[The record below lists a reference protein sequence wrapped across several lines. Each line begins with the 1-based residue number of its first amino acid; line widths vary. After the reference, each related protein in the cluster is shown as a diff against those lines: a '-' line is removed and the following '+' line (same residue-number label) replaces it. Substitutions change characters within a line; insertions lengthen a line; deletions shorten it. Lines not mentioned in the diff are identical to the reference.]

1 MEQRLSIVKS
11 FIIEMQEERENVE
24 GGELSLER
32 KREKERGDKRRRED
46 KEKRK
51 RRQKAEK

>member
-51 RRQKAEK
+51 RREKSEK